1 MWEGIRMIGR
11 NITSQGARLWHME
24 LAPYETAWELF
35 MQSSNFVC
43 VEHIADR
50 ANYKQ
55 LKRFY
60 MWFTRMTVDELVVLL
75 KKYSPLVSFDYGHT
89 NLNEESFMRD
99 LLTYSKPAVEA
110 SFRHFNKKKIRS
122 ISPELFIDQCR
133 EEYFSKIDSEC
144 PEDSSWA
151 NRLPVIEVQTTTEC
165 PHHKDKAYC
174 YMMAYE
180 RDSDNSI
187 DPIRQETFENI
198 IYWEQQM
205 EEDFELG

>member
-1 MWEGIRMIGR
+1 
-11 NITSQGARLWHME
+11 
-24 LAPYETAWELF
+24 
-35 MQSSNFVC
+35 
-43 VEHIADR
+43 
-50 ANYKQ
+50 
-55 LKRFY
+55 